1 MTESDFKGIFNRNC
15 EFFDFSENF
24 KGELCNNIFPLLK
37 IAFDGNPVIAFE
49 NFYLYSRYNPLSR
62 IDFSDIEK
70 KEVIFIIENCSAL
83 SLYALAN
90 NYNQI
95 FRGLKEKIV
104 IFTSFFTF
112 FFSLFLID
120 WSVLSFNNTKLLMFD
135 SNYDSFTE
143 DFKKNLEKIQIT
155 SSKNGLEISI
165 STDLNLF
172 IQAVSQSF
180 EEILINYGMQK
191 IKLHIETSPS
201 QYKTKNFFS
210 VRIASNKF
218 EFFQSDHLL
227 FLVESIK
234 AITERQLKSDLTEQ
248 YFERLWQSNI
258 KRNVNLVNERAW
270 MVENF
275 NAFAHILMEKDLILW
290 GASKSVLDFM
300 EKLDDKMRKNISHN
314 YLSISIP
321 STVNLLRS
329 YGVDPSFQIFFD
341 AGLFGYYQI
350 EDFDLPLITSF
361 IVHPAIL
368 RSLRQNPI
376 FVSLDTEQERTI
388 LTKFFLPVF
397 PFYGATLTTF
407 YKGLISKNASQIYK
421 NTIFLIGSGFNSDE
435 KPTHHRFYPLYR
447 YVMNKSDYFKT
458 LQNYETKLY
467 IENRNKFPIYKK
479 SLKSLPVKDEVDL
492 YYRISQG

>member
-24 KGELCNNIFPLLK
+24 KGKLYNNIFPLLK

-155 SSKNGLEISI
+155 SSKNRLEISI

-172 IQAVSQSF
+172 IQ
-180 EEILINYGMQK
+180 
-191 IKLHIETSPS
+191 
-201 QYKTKNFFS
+201 
-210 VRIASNKF
+210 
-218 EFFQSDHLL
+218 
-227 FLVESIK
+227 
-234 AITERQLKSDLTEQ
+234 
-248 YFERLWQSNI
+248 
-258 KRNVNLVNERAW
+258 
-270 MVENF
+270 
-275 NAFAHILMEKDLILW
+275 
-290 GASKSVLDFM
+290 
-300 EKLDDKMRKNISHN
+300 
-314 YLSISIP
+314 
-321 STVNLLRS
+321 
-329 YGVDPSFQIFFD
+329 
-341 AGLFGYYQI
+341 
-350 EDFDLPLITSF
+350 
-361 IVHPAIL
+361 
-368 RSLRQNPI
+368 
-376 FVSLDTEQERTI
+376 
-388 LTKFFLPVF
+388 
-397 PFYGATLTTF
+397 
-407 YKGLISKNASQIYK
+407 
-421 NTIFLIGSGFNSDE
+421 
-435 KPTHHRFYPLYR
+435 
-447 YVMNKSDYFKT
+447 
-458 LQNYETKLY
+458 
-467 IENRNKFPIYKK
+467 
-479 SLKSLPVKDEVDL
+479 
-492 YYRISQG
+492 

>member
-24 KGELCNNIFPLLK
+24 KGELYNNIFPLLK

-155 SSKNGLEISI
+155 SSKNRLEISI

-275 NAFAHILMEKDLILW
+275 NAFAHILM
-290 GASKSVLDFM
+290 
-300 EKLDDKMRKNISHN
+300 
-314 YLSISIP
+314 
-321 STVNLLRS
+321 
-329 YGVDPSFQIFFD
+329 
-341 AGLFGYYQI
+341 
-350 EDFDLPLITSF
+350 
-361 IVHPAIL
+361 
-368 RSLRQNPI
+368 
-376 FVSLDTEQERTI
+376 
-388 LTKFFLPVF
+388 
-397 PFYGATLTTF
+397 
-407 YKGLISKNASQIYK
+407 
-421 NTIFLIGSGFNSDE
+421 
-435 KPTHHRFYPLYR
+435 
-447 YVMNKSDYFKT
+447 
-458 LQNYETKLY
+458 
-467 IENRNKFPIYKK
+467 
-479 SLKSLPVKDEVDL
+479 
-492 YYRISQG
+492 